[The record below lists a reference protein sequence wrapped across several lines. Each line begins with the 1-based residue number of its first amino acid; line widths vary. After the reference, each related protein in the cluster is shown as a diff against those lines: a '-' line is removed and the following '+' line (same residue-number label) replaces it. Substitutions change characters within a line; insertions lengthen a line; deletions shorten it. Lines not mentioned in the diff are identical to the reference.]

1 MKSVFGCPFSRQ
13 NGTDLC
19 DFCAEI
25 EKKCSF
31 IKFSFS
37 FGKYTDFHDISITN
51 IQIHLAV
58 TRLSYLYPSILIIY
72 KKECGVVNLIVCSN

>member
-1 MKSVFGCPFSRQ
+1 MSLVVLFHVKTERIYVI
-13 NGTDLC
+13 
-19 DFCAEI
+19 FCAEI